1 MRIEHL
7 PKEKWKGT
15 ILPIGYMAKE
25 YYDVSVEHSQKGFL
39 AELIRKTFDA
49 PVAHMPEEYDFPDRL
64 YADWWQKACA
74 WGILEQGKL
83 VAAIETQPEEWS
95 NRLRVTE
102 LWVEDAHQRQGM
114 GHALMEVAKEQARLE
129 RRRAVILETQ
139 SCNVNAVDF
148 YLHEGFSLIG
158 LDTCCYSNRDVE
170 RREVRMEMGWMPAP
184 KRRLSRDE
192 IEIRPERR
200 EEWHTVERMVQRA
213 FWNKY
218 SIGCDEHYLVHKLRE
233 HADYLPHLSRIA
245 WKGEE
250 AVGGIFYSRSRVRSQ
265 EKEWEVLT
273 FGPLCVSPEWQ
284 GCGVGEML
292 LRETME
298 MAAKEGWP
306 GIIIFGEPDY
316 YPRMGFRTCD
326 HFGITTA
333 DGKNFDAFMGI
344 ELQKGSMEGIHG
356 SFHES
361 EAFEGIRQD
370 DVERYN
376 ELFPPLEKQY
386 FPAQW
391 QEG

>member
-1 MRIEHL
+1 M
-7 PKEKWKGT
+7 
-15 ILPIGYMAKE
+15 
-25 YYDVSVEHSQKGFL
+25 
-39 AELIRKTFDA
+39 
-49 PVAHMPEEYDFPDRL
+49 
-64 YADWWQKACA
+64 
-74 WGILEQGKL
+74 
-83 VAAIETQPEEWS
+83 
-95 NRLRVTE
+95 
-102 LWVEDAHQRQGM
+102 
-114 GHALMEVAKEQARLE
+114 
-129 RRRAVILETQ
+129 
-139 SCNVNAVDF
+139 
-148 YLHEGFSLIG
+148 
-158 LDTCCYSNRDVE
+158 
-170 RREVRMEMGWMPAP
+170 RMEMGWMPAP

-218 SIGCDEHYLVHKLRE
+218 RIGCDEHYLVHKLRE

-333 DGKNFDAFMGI
+333 NGKNFDAFMGI